1 MTHNYFTALDQQQMI
16 SGMKINFSV
25 VSNLVASIGNFTHNG
40 QEYYVKMP
48 RPEAALSTS
57 VLLSNLRWT
66 VLALANPRTNIAIRT
81 NFYQSSSLPG
91 AVWEGQPVEMEED
104 EPARAAIPRRRPRV
118 QRPVA
123 GDFPLLMNPNDFI
136 PEGYDNED
144 LLLNNSKNFQSLTTV
159 HRSISLLIRRVLP
172 RH

>member
-1 MTHNYFTALDQQQMI
+1 
-16 SGMKINFSV
+16 
-25 VSNLVASIGNFTHNG
+25 
-40 QEYYVKMP
+40 
-48 RPEAALSTS
+48 
-57 VLLSNLRWT
+57 
-66 VLALANPRTNIAIRT
+66 
-81 NFYQSSSLPG
+81 
-91 AVWEGQPVEMEED
+91 MEED

>member
-91 AVWEGQPVEMEED
+91 AVW
-104 EPARAAIPRRRPRV
+104 
-118 QRPVA
+118 
-123 GDFPLLMNPNDFI
+123 
-136 PEGYDNED
+136 
-144 LLLNNSKNFQSLTTV
+144 
-159 HRSISLLIRRVLP
+159 
-172 RH
+172 